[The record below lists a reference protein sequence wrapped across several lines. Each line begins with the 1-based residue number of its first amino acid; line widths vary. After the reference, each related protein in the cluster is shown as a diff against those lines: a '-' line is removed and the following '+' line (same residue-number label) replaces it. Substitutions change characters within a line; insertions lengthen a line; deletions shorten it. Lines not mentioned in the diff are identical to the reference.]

1 MYRGIG
7 LKCRICNEIYCTMKH
22 FLYSLL
28 GTIAGLWLSVGI
40 GFLLLVF
47 IMIGA
52 AASGS
57 SGAPVD
63 VKAHSILHINLSG
76 TVVDRLQP
84 VKLVDELYGNAD
96 EQIALNNLIDAI
108 RYAKEDDNIEGIYL
122 DCKGAS
128 AGMAQLQAIVNAL
141 AEFKES
147 GKWIVAYSDNYTQ
160 GNYYL
165 ASAADSI
172 FMNPIGMVDIHG
184 LSATTLYFK
193 DLLEKIGVEA
203 QVVKVGTY
211 KSAVEPFLLNDMSEA
226 NREQQSHYLSR
237 IWAVLADGIAQSR
250 KVTPEAVNS
259 WADGFSFTQDADYY
273 LKNNIIDKTLYKHEM
288 ESLLGTLTD
297 EEDPRLVDFND
308 YYTAIAGK
316 KKSKGDKTI
325 AVLYAV
331 GDITESGD
339 GGIASERLVPEIMDL
354 TENEDID
361 GLILRVN
368 SGGGSAF
375 ASEQIW
381 EALEQF
387 KKRTN
392 KPFYVSMGDVAASG
406 GYYISCGADR
416 IYAESLTLTGSIG
429 IFGIIPSAQKL
440 LNEKIGVNTATVAT
454 NKGDL
459 PTFFKSMSSEQRA
472 AMQSYVDRGYKLF
485 VSRCAQGRKVPFD
498 SIAAVAEGRVWD
510 GKSALEHGLVDKLGG
525 LDLAIAD
532 MAADLDATDDYK
544 IEEYPSLSFKWWE
557 EVLRMSKNDISAR
570 IVERELGPAA
580 PYYSTIKNFMNM
592 HPLQCRMDYVTIQ

>member
-1 MYRGIG
+1 
-7 LKCRICNEIYCTMKH
+7 MKH

-40 GFLLLVF
+40 GFLLLIV
-47 IMIGA
+47 MMVGA

-57 SGAPVD
+57 SGVPVE
-63 VKAHSILHINLSG
+63 VKDHSILHINLSG
-76 TVVDRLQP
+76 MVVDRQQP
-84 VKLVDELYGNAD
+84 VNIVDELYGQAD

-108 RYAKEDDNIEGIYL
+108 SAAKNDDKIEGIFL

-128 AGMAQLQAIVNAL
+128 AGMAQMQAIVNSL
-141 AEFKES
+141 ADFKTS
-147 GKWIVAYSDNYTQ
+147 GKWVLAYSDNYTQ
-160 GNYYL
+160 SNYYI
-165 ASAADSI
+165 ATTADSI
-172 FMNPIGMVDIHG
+172 FLNPIGMVDIHG

-226 NREQQSHYLSR
+226 NREQQSHYLTR
-237 IWAVLADGIAQSR
+237 IWSVLTDAMAQSR
-250 KVTPEAVNS
+250 KVTPAEVNA
-259 WADGFSFTQDADYY
+259 WADDFSFTQDVSYY
-273 LKNNIIDKTLYKHEM
+273 VKNKIIDKTLYRHEM
-288 ESLLGTLTD
+288 ESLLGTLTG

-308 YYTAIAGK
+308 YYGAVSEK
-316 KKSKGDKTI
+316 QKSKGDKTI
-325 AVLYAV
+325 AILYAV
-331 GDITESGD
+331 GDITEDGN

-381 EALEQF
+381 EALQQF

-416 IYAESLTLTGSIG
+416 IYAEPLTLTGSIG

-440 LNEKIGVNTATVAT
+440 LNDKIGVNTATVAT
-454 NKGDL
+454 NKGEL
-459 PTFFKSMSSEQRA
+459 PNFFKAMSTEQRA
-472 AMQSYVDRGYKLF
+472 AMQGYVDRGYKLF

-510 GKSALEHGLVDKLGG
+510 GKSALEHGLIDKLGG
-525 LDLAIAD
+525 LDIAIAD
-532 MAADLDATDDYK
+532 MAADLDAVDDYK
-544 IEEYPSLSFKWWE
+544 IEEYPSLTFKWWE
-557 EVLRMSKNDISAR
+557 EMLRMSKNDLSAR
-570 IVERELGPAA
+570 IVERELGAAA
-580 PYYSTIKNFMNM
+580 PYYSTIKSFKNM